1 MIYTVTFNPSLD
13 YIVEVPSFQMGMTNR
28 TTSESI
34 FPGGKGINVSMVL
47 QNLGVEST
55 ALGFTAGFVGDEI
68 CRLLQEKG
76 CHTAFMTLPEGCSR
90 INVKLKSADGTEIN
104 ARGPSAMMNIS
115 VRWYGMTSTSL
126 SGIFEK
132 PTKRTVKVH
141 PRPPLPMN

>member
-104 ARGPSAMMNIS
+104 ARGPVITEEA
-115 VRWYGMTSTSL
+115 L
-126 SGIFEK
+126 
-132 PTKRTVKVH
+132 
-141 PRPPLPMN
+141 